1 MTASMTLWA
10 VRGMV
15 CLLAAIAGRI
25 WASHAGIKGQMERAL
40 AWLSFVVPFGA
51 GGFFPIFYLLTGGY
65 LLCVLVRWRKTG
77 HAFRLYW
84 NTAAAAA
91 ALLAMGYLLTPLWAA
106 DRGSAWL
113 GVTRTP
119 VLLLY
124 LLAWMQ
130 TESRERQKIER
141 AIPAA
146 GALMVLASIPMQYI
160 PGLQSMIAPQ
170 GRLAGFFEYS
180 NTFALF
186 LVAGMA
192 VQYTKKERTRRDDGI
207 DLILMLGIFLS
218 GSRTSFLLLGAVLIA
233 GCLYQRRARFALTAL
248 GMFALLLGG
257 SMVLRLVLGQV
268 AANRYLTTSVRDST
282 LLVRLL
288 YWKDAVPVLLR
299 HPFGLGYMG
308 YRAVQGSIQTG
319 VYSVAFVHNGLLQLL
334 LDIGWVPT
342 AALLWAVIWSFFRR
356 GADCRKRLLLAVI
369 LGHCMMDF
377 DLQFLSVW
385 LILLPLLDVQSG
397 RELWLQKEPEKLA
410 GAAVV
415 ILLLLGAWMT
425 TGDML
430 CRLGLNRQ
438 CLTVT
443 PFYTPALERQLSE
456 CENAAERN
464 ETAEQIL
471 RQNPYSA
478 DAWEAKA
485 EAAGESRNLS
495 AMIVCGERV
504 MELNPYDRNVYLR
517 CFDRLWNAMEA
528 CQWQR
533 NRAGV
538 RQCAEAL
545 RDIPRRMETVK
556 RETDPLGWKIQ
567 HRPQLNLPA
576 EYQRKLEGLRGM

>member
-1 MTASMTLWA
+1 MTLWA

-51 GGFFPIFYLLTGGY
+51 GGFFPVFYLLTGGY

-257 SMVLRLVLGQV
+257 SMVLRLVRGGETRTAELGEGLRRTEGGRWGSGKLL
-268 AANRYLTTSVRDST
+268 AALE
-282 LLVRLL
+282 
-288 YWKDAVPVLLR
+288 
-299 HPFGLGYMG
+299 
-308 YRAVQGSIQTG
+308 
-319 VYSVAFVHNGLLQLL
+319 
-334 LDIGWVPT
+334 GWVERLPGRGREKEG
-342 AALLWAVIWSFFRR
+342 RR
-356 GADCRKRLLLAVI
+356 QKLGRLLLKLFEWI
-369 LGHCMMDF
+369 R
-377 DLQFLSVW
+377 
-385 LILLPLLDVQSG
+385 
-397 RELWLQKEPEKLA
+397 RELH
-410 GAAVV
+410 
-415 ILLLLGAWMT
+415 
-425 TGDML
+425 
-430 CRLGLNRQ
+430 
-438 CLTVT
+438 
-443 PFYTPALERQLSE
+443 
-456 CENAAERN
+456 
-464 ETAEQIL
+464 
-471 RQNPYSA
+471 A
-478 DAWEAKA
+478 D
-485 EAAGESRNLS
+485 NH
-495 AMIVCGERV
+495 
-504 MELNPYDRNVYLR
+504 
-517 CFDRLWNAMEA
+517 
-528 CQWQR
+528 
-533 NRAGV
+533 
-538 RQCAEAL
+538 
-545 RDIPRRMETVK
+545 RD
-556 RETDPLGWKIQ
+556 
-567 HRPQLNLPA
+567 
-576 EYQRKLEGLRGM
+576 